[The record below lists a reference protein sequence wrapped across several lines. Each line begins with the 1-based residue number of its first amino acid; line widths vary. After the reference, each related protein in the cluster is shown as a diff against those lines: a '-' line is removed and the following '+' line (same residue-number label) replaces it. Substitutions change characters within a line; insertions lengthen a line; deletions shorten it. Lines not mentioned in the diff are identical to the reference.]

1 MGKLKVIFRKCN
13 EEIVAFLPEL
23 KVNYGNI
30 VCYAHVG
37 QHSEASYDYYIES
50 KQCTENEY
58 NSLMEELKH
67 IYSDCVLVVKKRLY
81 YKDLIKA
88 WDMRKLYE

>member
-1 MGKLKVIFRKCN
+1 MEKLKVVFRKCN

-23 KVNYGNI
+23 KANYGNI

-50 KQCTENEY
+50 KQCTEKEY
-58 NSLMEELKH
+58 NYLLEELKR
-67 IYSDCVLVVKKRLY
+67 IYNDCVLVVKKRIY
-81 YKDLIKA
+81 YNDLIKSWNGA
-88 WDMRKLYE
+88 